1 MQLDKSKFAR
11 IRCEMFKIMPE
22 PKDFLKSNDPCAAQ
36 KKVEGMMALSQF
48 MHCFRS
54 SQSLLWPLKWNRR
67 LLFVIMTYCSTA
79 CPFIENNLF
88 KNNGKVR

>member
-11 IRCEMFKIMPE
+11 IRCEMYKIMPE

-36 KKVEGMMALSQF
+36 KKVEGMKALSQF

-67 LLFVIMTYCSTA
+67 LLFVIPTVPLQKQWKGALGAS
-79 CPFIENNLF
+79 NKQLLD
-88 KNNGKVR
+88 V